1 MADIVIKQE
10 TEEKKEP
17 DESSIKEVLKDA
29 DDYAKKKAEVD
40 KLEAL
45 YLREQEL
52 KAKMAVG
59 GKAEAGEQVKERTQD
74 DIDQEAADKLMEN
87 FKQ

>member
-1 MADIVIKQE
+1 MAEITIKQE
-10 TEEKKEP
+10 TEDKKEP

-29 DDYAKKKAEVD
+29 DEYAKVKAQND
-40 KLEAL
+40 RMEAE
-45 YLREQEL
+45 YLRGQEL

-74 DIDQEAADKLMEN
+74 DIDQEDADKLMAN
-87 FKQ
+87 FK